1 MRPIRPGALLSGAL
15 LAAATLGAQRS
26 GERLPFGLVAGRHD
40 VSVRTLLNGGPASTA
55 WYPAACGRRPAVP
68 ANPCRN
74 AAPDSGRSPLLILG
88 SGGRAI
94 EDTARG
100 LYFAS
105 HGYVVVLGGGFAE
118 ALAVGRTLPFVDTT
132 QIVVAGAG
140 ATSVPGARAMI
151 EFDPSSVAPS
161 QAVIPTLFWGPARGD
176 SSGTSWFVDLPSG
189 PSNHSR
195 LISAVSHA
203 FIDAALGRGSIT
215 VEDLVGRLHRAGLVT
230 R

>member
-15 LAAATLGAQRS
+15 LAAATLGAQRP

-40 VSVRTLLNGGPASTA
+40 VSVRTLSNGGRASTA
-55 WYPAACGRRPAVP
+55 WYPAACGRRPADP

-88 SGGRAI
+88 SAGRAV

-105 HGYVVVLGGGFAE
+105 HGYVVVLGGVAE

-140 ATSVPGARAMI
+140 AIAVPGARAMV
-151 EFDPSSVAPS
+151 ELDPTSAPS
-161 QAVIPTLFWGPARGD
+161 RAVIPTLIWGPVRTD
-176 SSGTSWFVDLPSG
+176 SSGSSWFVDLPPG
-189 PSNHSR
+189 PSNHFR
-195 LISAVSHA
+195 LVSAVSHA

>member
-1 MRPIRPGALLSGAL
+1 
-15 LAAATLGAQRS
+15 
-26 GERLPFGLVAGRHD
+26 
-40 VSVRTLLNGGPASTA
+40 
-55 WYPAACGRRPAVP
+55 
-68 ANPCRN
+68 
-74 AAPDSGRSPLLILG
+74 LLILG
-88 SGGRAI
+88 SSGRAI

-176 SSGTSWFVDLPSG
+176 SSGTSWFVDLPPG
-189 PSNHSR
+189 PSDHFR
-195 LISAVSHA
+195 LVSAVTHA
-203 FIDAALGRGSIT
+203 FFDAALERGNLT
-215 VEDLVGRLHRAGLVT
+215 VADLLGRLHRSGLVT

>member
-15 LAAATLGAQRS
+15 LAAATLGAQRP
-26 GERLPFGLVAGRHD
+26 GQRLPFGLVAGRHD
-40 VSVRTLLNGGPASTA
+40 VSVRTLSNGGRASTA
-55 WYPAACGRRPAVP
+55 WYPTACGRRPAVP

-74 AAPDSGRSPLLILG
+74 SAPDSGRSPLLILG
-88 SGGRAI
+88 SAGRAV

-118 ALAVGRTLPFVDTT
+118 ALDVGRTLPFVDTT

-140 ATSVPGARAMI
+140 ATSVPGARAMV
-151 EFDPSSVAPS
+151 ELDPASTPGR
-161 QAVIPTLFWGPARGD
+161 AVIPTLIWGPVRTD
-176 SSGTSWFVDLPSG
+176 SSGSSWFVDLPPG
-189 PSNHSR
+189 PADRFR
-195 LISAVSHA
+195 LVSAVTHA
-203 FIDAALGRGSIT
+203 FFDAALGRGSLP
-215 VEDLVGRLHRAGLVT
+215 VAGLVGRLRRSGLVT